1 MVTNGAERN
10 MKKEFKVIS
19 GNDKFEIHGVLW
31 EAKEPSAVMIIVHG
45 FGEHSGR
52 YENMA
57 KHIIKNNISVVTF
70 DLRGHGKAVGPKGV
84 CNDYS
89 LMANDITE
97 VIQMSQNINS
107 ELPHFIYGHSMG
119 GGLALHNGLFNNDMI
134 CGYLVSAPLLRP
146 SKPIGAVLKSIVKFM
161 NFVNPNGAISN
172 KITGDQISTIIEEQ
186 NNYENDPLN
195 HSRLGTG
202 LAIAMIE
209 MGEKILANRQS
220 WAKDLCIWHSKI
232 DKLTEY
238 AATEKFVSEA
248 QNTSFISLDNVEH
261 ETHNDTSRQKIYKL
275 IISFI
280 KERSE

>member
-1 MVTNGAERN
+1 LRVPCICS
-10 MKKEFKVIS
+10 VIAT
-19 GNDKFEIHGVLW
+19 VQ
-31 EAKEPSAVMIIVHG
+31 
-45 FGEHSGR
+45 
-52 YENMA
+52 
-57 KHIIKNNISVVTF
+57 T
-70 DLRGHGKAVGPKGV
+70 
-84 CNDYS
+84 
-89 LMANDITE
+89 
-97 VIQMSQNINS
+97 
-107 ELPHFIYGHSMG
+107 
-119 GGLALHNGLFNNDMI
+119 
-134 CGYLVSAPLLRP
+134 
-146 SKPIGAVLKSIVKFM
+146 
-161 NFVNPNGAISN
+161 
-172 KITGDQISTIIEEQ
+172 STIIEEQ